1 MFCDAAIN
9 EEELYQ
15 AFLLYASLHGMSTSE
30 EEVRERIGRYLNNSP
45 DETIDAAILAF
56 AEDRIVAPPDV
67 ILAHWGKSRV
77 YELDPLPSGGG
88 WRHQVCE
95 SWFEGGCRFVPD
107 APVRLSHYWTKLAS
121 PSVGDDIRSGSRC
134 SLQMTAAGE
143 VHVLHRRNAVLGL
156 LPEEL
161 AAEMLATSGD
171 ENRYLALIDL
181 IDREQA
187 NYTLL
192 ITRALTAVPAPEMVE
207 YAANAFI
214 SPRNKC

>member
-15 AFLLYASLHGMSTSE
+15 AFLLYASLHGLSTSE
-30 EEVRERIGRYLNNSP
+30 EEVRERIARYLNNTP

-77 YELDPLPSGGG
+77 YELDPLPCGGG

-95 SWFEGGCRFVPD
+95 SWFEGGCRFIAD
-107 APVRLSHYWTKLAS
+107 APVRLSHYWTKLTS
-121 PSVGDDIRSGSRC
+121 PSVGEEIRSGTRC
-134 SLQMTAAGE
+134 SLQMTSSGE
-143 VHVLHRRNAVLGL
+143 VHVLHRCNAILGH

-161 AAEMLATSGD
+161 AAEMLATASE

-181 IDREQA
+181 IDREHS

-192 ITRALTAVPAPEMVE
+192 ITRALAAVPAPEMVE